1 MVACKRSVCL
11 WVLWDLM
18 VWGRVS
24 EGLLGFRRAGVT
36 KALSQAEQPLWALG
50 WDPVLALT
58 LVIFLRWVLVEPGFL
73 IGVDL

>member
-11 WVLWDLM
+11 WVLWDLV

-24 EGLLGFRRAGVT
+24 EGLLGFRRAGAT
-36 KALSQAEQPLWALG
+36 KALSQAEQPLWAL
-50 WDPVLALT
+50 T
-58 LVIFLRWVLVEPGFL
+58 LVIFLRWVLVESGFL